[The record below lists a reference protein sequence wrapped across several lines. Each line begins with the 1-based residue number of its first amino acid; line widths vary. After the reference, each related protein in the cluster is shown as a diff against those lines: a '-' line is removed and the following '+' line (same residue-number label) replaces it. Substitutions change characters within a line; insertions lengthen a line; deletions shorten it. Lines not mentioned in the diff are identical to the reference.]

1 MSHLTAIFV
10 QNLKNQLIM
19 KNGYFIA
26 SAVTFLVAAII
37 MFTSHMRETS
47 EKPVDPCEYQLV
59 IVDDSIIISDHGRH
73 VTTIHI
79 DSSGT
84 VATELIKDNL

>member
-1 MSHLTAIFV
+1 
-10 QNLKNQLIM
+10 M